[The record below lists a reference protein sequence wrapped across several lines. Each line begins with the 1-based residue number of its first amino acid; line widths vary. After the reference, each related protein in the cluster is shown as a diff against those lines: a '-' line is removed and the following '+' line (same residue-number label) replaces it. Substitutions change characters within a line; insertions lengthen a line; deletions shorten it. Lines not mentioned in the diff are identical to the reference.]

1 MDHKDIAACVFARRC
16 AAEFSA
22 GVIPEPITEDA
33 PRAYLRLE
41 AVKPPAGGTIEQR
54 RGRLVEWARCAQL
67 VLARHAAAAREAQ
80 FRPEWV
86 PDPVSTRAA
95 AQVASEATAACAAAV
110 EYYMRWGDAAATTT
124 EQTEF
129 LRQWTDGAADRAR
142 QAAERLDRLWQQAQ
156 EEAAARL
163 AAERAADER
172 RTATDPI
179 WAAHTRQLDELY
191 MPAAPTKVVAQAEA
205 AEAALAALI
214 DRTEQAARAAA
225 DRVRQRAAKRIAAA
239 EARAAKAWATRNAEM
254 GRTDEALRA
263 AAAAERERVAC
274 ELAPLLLA
282 WRVSDGVV
290 AVEDFDSAGRRAA
303 VVTGRTDLFPHA
315 QAAVEPLDADLPI
328 IRGGF
333 CGIDDP
339 GHDAQWAGRTL
350 GEIVTP

>member
-1 MDHKDIAACVFARRC
+1 MNELNLAACVFARRC

-22 GVIPEPITEDA
+22 GVIPEPISEDA

-54 RGRLVEWARCAQL
+54 RGQLAGWARCAQL
-67 VLARHAAAAREAQ
+67 VLARHAAAATEAQ

-95 AQVASEATAACAAAV
+95 AVVAIEATMALDAAA
-110 EYYMRWGDAAATTT
+110 EYYIRWGDAPTTT
-124 EQTEF
+124 PERAQYLAFWQEN
-129 LRQWTDGAADRAR
+129 AAGRVQ
-142 QAAERLDRLWQQAQ
+142 QAVARLDVLWQQAQ

-172 RTATDPI
+172 RAATDPI
-179 WAAHTRQLDELY
+179 WAEHTARLDELY
-191 MPAAPTKVVAQAEA
+191 MPAAPTKAVARAEV

-214 DRTEQAARAAA
+214 DRTEQAALAAA

-239 EARAAKAWATRNAEM
+239 EARAAKAQAARLAVEA
-254 GRTDEALRA
+254 RQDEARKA
-263 AAAAERERVAC
+263 AAAAERERVAR

-282 WRVSDGVV
+282 WRVQDGVV

-315 QAAVEPLDADLPI
+315 QAAVEPLDAHLTV

-333 CGIDDP
+333 CGIDAP
-339 GHDAQWAGRTL
+339 GHDAPWVGKTL